1 MSILSYVSVNLE
13 VCQREQLNFP
23 FLDCGFLY
31 GYGVFETIRVHNGEP
46 FLFEKHL
53 TRLHY
58 AATILMINFPYILA
72 ECYAQAKEIIEK
84 NDIKDGVLNL
94 YLTPGDRPE
103 GGLEYGKPFFL
114 MVVRP
119 LPKLKEGIS
128 IEVKEES
135 FQRVKLD
142 QLKTLSYM
150 KNILERRFNAHVDDV
165 VLFNSKGEILESS
178 NSNVFFVKDR
188 RLITPQSDCILP
200 GITRNYIM
208 ANKDIFGIETEERR
222 ITVDEL
228 EACDEVFLSNSVSGV
243 ITVSHTED
251 YAHLKSGPFTQRI
264 KEAYDAALVE
274 KAVAI

>member
-1 MSILSYVSVNLE
+1 MSILSHVSVNLE
-13 VCQREQLNFP
+13 LCQRDQLNFP
-23 FLDCGFLY
+23 FLDCGFLF
-31 GYGVFETIRVHNGEP
+31 GYGVFETLRVHNGEP
-46 FLFEKHL
+46 FLFENHL

-58 AATILMINFPYILA
+58 AATILMINFPYVLS
-72 ECYAQAKEIIEK
+72 ECYKQAKEVIEK
-84 NDIKDGVLNL
+84 NGITDGVLNM

-114 MVVRP
+114 MVARP
-119 LPKLKEGIS
+119 LPTLKEDIS

-165 VLFNSKGEILESS
+165 VLFNSKGELLESS

-200 GITRNYIM
+200 GITRNFIVS
-208 ANKDIFGIETEERR
+208 NKELFGIETEERR

-228 EACDEVFLSNSVSGV
+228 EACDEVFLTNSVSGV
-243 ITVSHTED
+243 ITVSSTEN
-251 YAHLKSGPFTQRI
+251 YPHLKSGPFSKRI
-264 KEAYDAALVE
+264 KDAYNSALTEKGVAA
-274 KAVAI
+274 